1 MRAVIRIVITL
12 LTAFCAFNPA
22 AWTQSLPTSGAA
34 VVRGA
39 VKDASGAVIPNAAV
53 TITDQEGRKS
63 TTKTSEGGTYVF
75 RGVAPGIYAV
85 TVDFGGMQQSSA
97 VLVNAAAGQQ
107 AVGNVTMS
115 VRSQKQEV
123 TVTDSS
129 AYQVTTEAAN
139 NASALVLKQQD
150 LDALPDD
157 PDDLE
162 ADLEALAGPS
172 AGPGGNQ
179 IFVDGFT
186 GGRMP
191 PKSSI
196 REIRINSNPFSAE
209 YDKLGYGRIEIF
221 TKPGT
226 DKFHGQGYY
235 GISDGAFNS
244 RNPFLTTSPPFKT
257 QHYGGNVSGPLGAK
271 ASFFIDVDRRDI
283 DDNGIINATIPSA
296 SFLTSQAFKSY
307 YSTPQRRTTVSP
319 RVDYQLSPNN
329 TLSFRYSFLENDQLV
344 TGIDAFNLPETTI
357 GGITFPNSGY
367 TQSATEHLVQ
377 LVDTAVLSP
386 RVLNETHFQYARDW
400 EGQAS
405 ESTLPQLNV
414 GNSFVSGGSGY
425 SSSQY
430 GSSYD
435 LQNQYELQNYTSV
448 TSGAHVMKFGLRIRA
463 DVLDDYSV
471 KNFNGAY
478 TFQGSS
484 QLSSIEQYLTTMQ
497 LLKEGYTSQQVT
509 EMGYG
514 PSLFTMSA
522 GKPFIG
528 FSQLDFGPFMQDDWR
543 VKPNLTLSM
552 GLRWEAQTNISDKDD
567 WAPRVGIA
575 WAPGAGRGNSKAK
588 TVIRA
593 GWGVF
598 YDRFQALNVL
608 NAYRFNGENQVNYVV
623 YNPTSYNE
631 SFSTVPPASELIAEN
646 TEQRYEIDSHLK
658 APRVMQTVVA
668 LERQVFS
675 HTRLS
680 VNFMNSRGVHELR
693 TDDINA
699 PLPGTYTGP
708 GTGIRPYGDVGDI
721 YLYESSG
728 IFKQTQLITSLNTMI
743 AGRVTL
749 FGRYVYGQA
758 HSDTDGLTTM
768 PADPYDFSSEYG
780 RSSLDMRHMVFIGG
794 SILGP
799 WGIRLSPFFVA
810 HSGIPFNITTGT
822 DLYGTGSATP
832 TARPSIVSGPGPNVY
847 LTPYGYLDVDPQA
860 GQTLIERNAGN
871 GPDFIELNLRLSKTW
886 GFGTTKFEGP
896 SGGAT
901 SRQGGGP
908 PGGGPGP
915 GGGRGP
921 GGGGPPP
928 GGGGPPPGG
937 GPPSEASERRYNLTF
952 SVSAR
957 NALNHENLNTPNGAV
972 TSPYFLESTGITG
985 GFGPEQTASN
995 QRRIELQLRFSF

>member
-1 MRAVIRIVITL
+1 ML
-12 LTAFCAFNPA
+12 
-22 AWTQSLPTSGAA
+22 
-34 VVRGA
+34 
-39 VKDASGAVIPNAAV
+39 SGAVIPNAAV
-53 TITDQEGRKS
+53 TITDQEGRKT
-63 TTKTSEGGTYVF
+63 TTKTSEGGTYIF
-75 RGVAPGIYAV
+75 RGVAPGIYSV
-85 TVDFGGMQQSSA
+85 TVDFGGMQQSNA
-97 VLVNAAAGQQ
+97 ILVNAAAGQP
-107 AVGNVTMS
+107 AVGNVTMT

-129 AYQVTTEAAN
+129 GYPVTKEAAN

-157 PDDLE
+157 PDDLQ

-235 GISDGAFNS
+235 GISDGVFNS

-329 TLSFRYSFLENDQLV
+329 TLSFRYSYLENDQLM
-344 TGIDAFNLPETTI
+344 TGIDAFNLPTTNI
-357 GGITFPNSGY
+357 GDITFPSSGY
-367 TQSATEHLVQ
+367 SQSATEHLVQ

-386 RVLNETHFQYARDW
+386 RILNETHFQYARDW

-405 ESTLPQLNV
+405 ESTAPQLNV
-414 GNSFVSGGSGY
+414 GNSFISGGSGY

-463 DVLDDYSV
+463 DALDDYSV

-478 TFQGSS
+478 TFQGNS

-509 EMGYG
+509 AMGYG

-552 GLRWEAQTNISDKDD
+552 GLRWEAQTNISDKND

-575 WAPGAGRGNSKAK
+575 WAPGAGGNSKAK

-593 GWGVF
+593 GWGTF

-631 SFSTVPPASELIAEN
+631 SFSTVPAASELVAEN

-668 LERQVFS
+668 VERQLFS
-675 HTRLS
+675 HTTLS

-708 GTGIRPYGDVGDI
+708 GTGIRPYGNVGDI

-743 AGRVTL
+743 AGSVTL

-768 PADPYDFSSEYG
+768 PANPYDFSSEYG

-794 SILGP
+794 SLLAP

-822 DLYGTGSATP
+822 DLYGTGSSTP

-886 GFGTTKFEGP
+886 GFGTTKFQGP

-901 SRQGGGP
+901 SRQGGP

-921 GGGGPPP
+921 GGGGPPV
-928 GGGGPPPGG
+928 
-937 GPPSEASERRYNLTF
+937 EADHRP
-952 SVSAR
+952 A
-957 NALNHENLNTPNGAV
+957 AV
-972 TSPYFLESTGITG
+972 
-985 GFGPEQTASN
+985 
-995 QRRIELQLRFSF
+995 LRVRLLSIVTI

>member
-1 MRAVIRIVITL
+1 MIRSIITL
-12 LTAFCAFNPA
+12 LAAFCAFNFA
-22 AWTQSLPTSGAA
+22 AWTQSTEKPPANGAA
-34 VVRGA
+34 VVRGT

-53 TITDQEGRKS
+53 TITDQEGRKT
-63 TTKTSEGGTYVF
+63 TTKTSEGGTYTF
-75 RGVAPGIYAV
+75 RGLAPGIYSV
-85 TVDFGGMQQSSA
+85 TVDFGGMQQSNA
-97 VLVNAAAGQQ
+97 VLVNAAAGQA
-107 AVGNVTMS
+107 AVGNVTMT

-129 AYQVTTEAAN
+129 GYQVTTEAAN

-235 GISDGAFNS
+235 GLSDGVFNS

-283 DDNGIINATIPSA
+283 DDNGIINATIPAA
-296 SFLTSQAFKSY
+296 SFLTSEAFKSY

-329 TLSFRYSFLENDQLV
+329 TLSFRYSYLENDQLV
-344 TGIDAFNLPETTI
+344 TGIDAFNLPTTNI
-357 GGITFPNSGY
+357 GDITFPSTGY
-367 TQSATEHLVQ
+367 SQSATEHLVQ

-386 RVLNETHFQYARDW
+386 RILNETHFQYARDW

-405 ESTLPQLNV
+405 ESTAPQLNV
-414 GNSFVSGGSGY
+414 GNSFISGGSGY

-448 TSGAHVMKFGLRIRA
+448 TSGAHVMKFGLRIRG

-478 TFQGSS
+478 TFQGNS
-484 QLSSIEQYLTTMQ
+484 QLSSIDQYLTTMQ

-509 EMGYG
+509 AMGYG

-552 GLRWEAQTNISDKDD
+552 GLRWEAQTNISDKND

-575 WAPGAGRGNSKAK
+575 WAPGAGGGNSKAK

-593 GWGVF
+593 GWGTF

-631 SFSTVPPASELIAEN
+631 SFSTVPPASELVAEN
-646 TEQRYEIDSHLK
+646 TEQRYEIDSHLR

-668 LERQVFS
+668 VERQLFS

-708 GTGIRPYGDVGDI
+708 GTGIRPYGDIGDI

-794 SILGP
+794 SLLGP

-822 DLYGTGSATP
+822 DLYGTGSPTP

-847 LTPYGYLDVDPQA
+847 LTPYGYLDVDPEA

-871 GPDFIELNLRLSKTW
+871 GPGFIELNLR
-886 GFGTTKFEGP
+886 
-896 SGGAT
+896 
-901 SRQGGGP
+901 
-908 PGGGPGP
+908 
-915 GGGRGP
+915 
-921 GGGGPPP
+921 
-928 GGGGPPPGG
+928 
-937 GPPSEASERRYNLTF
+937 
-952 SVSAR
+952 
-957 NALNHENLNTPNGAV
+957 
-972 TSPYFLESTGITG
+972 
-985 GFGPEQTASN
+985 
-995 QRRIELQLRFSF
+995 